1 LLEPTKTA
9 VLTIPKKQI
18 GNWVL
23 LDYLSQKQIYQ
34 EKISF
39 LEKKY
44 DLDLATFEGKVENSA
59 IENFEAWDDLIEWK
73 AYSQFLSEIN
83 TKITDIRNGDFQMA
97 G

>member
-1 LLEPTKTA
+1 M
-9 VLTIPKKQI
+9 LTLSKKQI

-23 LDYLSQKQIYQ
+23 LDYLSQKQVYA
-34 EKISF
+34 EKISL

-44 DLDLATFEGKVENSA
+44 NADLLAFEQQVENAETES
-59 IENFEAWDDLIEWK
+59 FEAWDDLIEWK
-73 AYSQFLSEIN
+73 AYQQLLTDVT

>member
-1 LLEPTKTA
+1 M
-9 VLTIPKKQI
+9 LTLTKKQI

-44 DLDLATFEGKVENSA
+44 NQNLATFEEMIDNA
-59 IENFEAWDDLIEWK
+59 ETENFEAWDDLIEWK
-73 AYSQFLSEIN
+73 AYSQFLSEID

>member
-1 LLEPTKTA
+1 
-9 VLTIPKKQI
+9 VLTLTKKQI

-23 LDYLSQKQIYQ
+23 LDYLSQKQVFQ

-44 DLDLATFEGKVENSA
+44 NLDLNSFEQQVEINT

-73 AYSQFLSEIN
+73 AYNQFLSEIN
-83 TKITDIRNGDFQMA
+83 LKITDIRNGDFQMA

>member
-1 LLEPTKTA
+1 M
-9 VLTIPKKQI
+9 LTLTKKQI

-23 LDYLSQKQIYQ
+23 LDYLSQRQVFQ

-44 DLDLATFEGKVENSA
+44 NLDLNAFEQQVENNT

-73 AYSQFLSEIN
+73 AYNQFLSEIN
-83 TKITDIRNGDFQMA
+83 LKITDIRI
-97 G
+97 

>member
-1 LLEPTKTA
+1 M
-9 VLTIPKKQI
+9 LTISKKQI

-23 LDYLSQKQIYQ
+23 LDYLSQKQLFQ
-34 EKISF
+34 EKVNL

-44 DLDLATFEGKVENSA
+44 NLDFKTFENQVENSL

-73 AYSQFLSEIN
+73 AYNHFLSEIN
-83 TKITDIRNGDFQMA
+83 SKITDIRNGDFQMA

>member
-1 LLEPTKTA
+1 
-9 VLTIPKKQI
+9 VLTLSKKQI

-23 LDYLSQKQIYQ
+23 LDYLSQKQVYS

-44 DLDLATFEGKVENSA
+44 DLNLQAFESQIENSLE
-59 IENFEAWDDLIEWK
+59 ENFQAWDDLIEWK
-73 AYSQFLSEIN
+73 AYHQLLADV
-83 TKITDIRNGDFQMA
+83 TAKITDIRNGDFQVA